1 MQAVPR
7 IKSRRFVVHFVYCTY
22 RVPIL
27 TDCLQSGRGDP
38 RNGTE
43 REHNVCKTVVR
54 MASRAERDALNLQE
68 VRDFL
73 SRIGLKQCTDSIL
86 NDGLYISMSLLRYAT
101 YKELL
106 ECKGITPVQ
115 AVTILTSLGA
125 TAPRMDASTVELLN
139 AAGVDAGIDALAYAG
154 CTSIRALRG
163 KTLDQLVLLGL
174 PPEQAERLCSSLTF
188 VDDSGQSLLVSA
200 TLEPSAED
208 AADER
213 SLQTGLQAFPVPAP
227 SETPADAEVA
237 SAPARTTS
245 AKSVAERIGLDSA
258 FSSSDEDD
266 RPKPWPKHEYEDDD
280 EDDRPKDEVEDDLIG
295 RRAKPSREK
304 PRLKPILLVAV
315 WLLVATLVS
324 GGLFVYA
331 TSASGR
337 SAPVLL
343 LSVDTPNATEPAGAT
358 GATGGHRGKGRGKK
372 RKGATAFASN
382 STEPAGATGA
392 TGGHRGKGRGKGS
405 GRGMKRK
412 GATAS
417 SGRRR
422 NVTWAM
428 ERL

>member
-1 MQAVPR
+1 MRA
-7 IKSRRFVVHFVYCTY
+7 
-22 RVPIL
+22 
-27 TDCLQSGRGDP
+27 SGREDP

-86 NDGLYISMSLLRYAT
+86 NDGLYISMSLLRFAT

-115 AVTILTSLGA
+115 AVTVLTSLGA
-125 TAPRMDASTVELLN
+125 TAPRMDASTAELLN
-139 AAGVDAGIDALAYAG
+139 AAGVEAGIDALAYAG

-188 VDDSGQSLLVSA
+188 VDDSGHSLLVSA
-200 TLEPSAED
+200 TLEPSAES

-213 SLQTGLQAFPVPAP
+213 SLQAGLQAFPVPVP
-227 SETPADAEVA
+227 SETPADGEVA
-237 SAPARTTS
+237 TAPARTE
-245 AKSVAERIGLDSA
+245 SVAERIPVGMDSA
-258 FSSSDEDD
+258 SDDEDEDD
-266 RPKPWPKHEYEDDD
+266 RPKPWPKHEDEDDD
-280 EDDRPKDEVEDDLIG
+280 EEDRPKDEDEDDLIG
-295 RRAKPSREK
+295 RRAKPRREK
-304 PRLKPILLVAV
+304 PRLLFAV
-315 WLLVATLVS
+315 LLLVATLVS

-358 GATGGHRGKGRGKK
+358 G
-372 RKGATAFASN
+372 
-382 STEPAGATGA
+382 
-392 TGGHRGKGRGKGS
+392 GHRGKGRGKGS